1 MTKEKEGKKLVLA
14 CFACSQTKKG
24 TRDFFFLLWS
34 ALSHQFF
41 FLLFASFHP
50 PSLSLC
56 NSTSTLL
63 HPRHSHSHS
72 LGIIHLPPP
81 PPPPL
86 ATIPQ
91 QLGEPMEQQ
100 HFIQTIT
107 ALFMRTVFDRD
118 NPQDGVFCAL
128 HTSAVCVRVCRP
140 PPLLCFL
147 FSCTAQLRFG
157 LSSTNSTEHAICW
170 STGRMQGPLREK
182 FLHSSTHPPTHPLHT
197 DSFATKQNRTLSPYP
212 AIFPFSPPCF
222 PTTWS
227 SIFSLSLVGV

>member
-1 MTKEKEGKKLVLA
+1 MAIYEPSFHPTRGQIQGKMTKEKEGKKLVLA

-24 TRDFFFLLWS
+24 TRVFYFFFGQRCLTI
-34 ALSHQFF
+34 FF
-41 FLLFASFHP
+41 FCCLHHSIP
-50 PSLSLC
+50 PLSLSLSLC

-72 LGIIHLPPP
+72 LGIIHPPPP

-118 NPQDGVFCAL
+118 NPQDGVFLC
-128 HTSAVCVRVCRP
+128 SAHLCCVCVCACVHVCRP

-182 FLHSSTHPPTHPLHT
+182 FLHSSTHPPTH
-197 DSFATKQNRTLSPYP
+197 SPTP
-212 AIFPFSPPCF
+212 HRQFRDK
-222 PTTWS
+222 TE
-227 SIFSLSLVGV
+227 